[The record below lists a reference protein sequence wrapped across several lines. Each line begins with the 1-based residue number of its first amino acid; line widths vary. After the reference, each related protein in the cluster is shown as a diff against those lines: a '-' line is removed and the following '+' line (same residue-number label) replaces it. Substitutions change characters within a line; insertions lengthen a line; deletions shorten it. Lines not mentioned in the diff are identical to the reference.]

1 MSYNNSNNEFNY
13 NSNNLS
19 NIQLKE
25 FGQTPEQIF
34 FKPHPK
40 KFSKKI
46 IEIPLKSHDI
56 ENKIQTEEENAKL
69 NNEIKEDNNNNNKV
83 ETKKLNDNE
92 IKNMDIIIDI
102 NNEKEI
108 KNENKKE
115 EKNNKIGK
123 YNNANNMISNSFKVF
138 SDFNLKLKKQYKSVK
153 KYDNTILTSG
163 TILPDSNLIISS
175 GINGYLNAYDYYSGE
190 ITKSYSLSCP
200 IENINSINKNNLI
213 VYSSDYSINTFNI
226 SLGKNISSF
235 YAHDTNILNLFYD
248 EKTKNFISCNER
260 GIIHLWDINQK
271 YEIPIISHYLFGQNK
286 IINVDYNS
294 DTQYFYSLDD
304 QGKVTIINIY
314 NDEELNFVVNDN
326 DNNNKLN
333 KPISICSN
341 LKNLNEVI
349 IGYEKGFKIFDVRNT
364 KCIEDF
370 NNIFNFKINKC
381 IMDTNNILIQ
391 NEYELKLFDYKEQ
404 KIISE
409 RNSKDRI
416 KFFNFYNFSKDDTRI
431 LYGDEKGNIFYSVI

>member
-34 FKPHPK
+34 FMPHPK

-46 IEIPLKSHDI
+46 VEIPIKKDDI
-56 ENKIQTEEENAKL
+56 EKKIQTEQDNSKNAKI
-69 NNEIKEDNNNNNKV
+69 NNEIKEDSNNNKV
-83 ETKKLNDNE
+83 EKQKLNDNE
-92 IKNMDIIIDI
+92 IKNIDNIIDI

-108 KNENKKE
+108 KNENKQE
-115 EKNNKIGK
+115 EKNNKIEK
-123 YNNANNMISNSFKVF
+123 YNNINNMISNSFKVF

-248 EKTKNFISCNER
+248 
-260 GIIHLWDINQK
+260 
-271 YEIPIISHYLFGQNK
+271 
-286 IINVDYNS
+286 
-294 DTQYFYSLDD
+294 
-304 QGKVTIINIY
+304 
-314 NDEELNFVVNDN
+314 
-326 DNNNKLN
+326 
-333 KPISICSN
+333 
-341 LKNLNEVI
+341 
-349 IGYEKGFKIFDVRNT
+349 
-364 KCIEDF
+364 
-370 NNIFNFKINKC
+370 
-381 IMDTNNILIQ
+381 
-391 NEYELKLFDYKEQ
+391 
-404 KIISE
+404 
-409 RNSKDRI
+409 
-416 KFFNFYNFSKDDTRI
+416 
-431 LYGDEKGNIFYSVI
+431 